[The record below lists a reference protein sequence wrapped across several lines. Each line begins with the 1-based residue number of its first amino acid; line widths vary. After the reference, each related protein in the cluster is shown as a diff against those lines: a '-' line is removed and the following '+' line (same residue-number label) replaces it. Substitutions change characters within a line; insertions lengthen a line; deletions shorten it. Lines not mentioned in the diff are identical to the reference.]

1 MDKVKEWILNFFKE
15 DKKYISFD
23 SLLFIVGNNGIGKT
37 YNINNICNDLNLYVI
52 NINNILSSNELYDI
66 IVKSITSSLYQFLTN
81 NDKRKIII
89 IDNFDSL
96 FSIDNTINNTLYNLL
111 SKNIFK
117 NIPILCISSI
127 EIIKK
132 IGDIKKKCKII
143 EINNPTTSEI
153 YNILINKYN
162 NIDNN
167 LLNSIIENSNYN
179 ISQCIQKIENK
190 INDSIDSKYYIDY
203 LYNNDFDR
211 DILYKLIYSEIWIL
225 TLNFHE
231 NLIYLLKNKK
241 IKKEIK
247 NELYKQFLY
256 NFCIFDLIMN
266 YNNIIAV
273 DFFISSIYKIK
284 KIKNNNSNTN
294 VLTFT
299 KILSYLSLQ
308 KKQNKNNY
316 KNNFPLHQIGNY
328 HINIINRKFIYYN

>member
-1 MDKVKEWILNFFKE
+1 MDNVKEWILHFFKE
-15 DKKYISFD
+15 DKKHISFD
-23 SLLFIVGNNGIGKT
+23 SLLFVVGNNGIGKT
-37 YNINNICNDLNLYVI
+37 YDINKLCNDLNLYII

-66 IVKSITSSLYQFLTN
+66 IVKSITSSLYQLLTN
-81 NDKRKIII
+81 NNKKKIII

-143 EINNPTTSEI
+143 KLNNPTNSEI
-153 YNILINKYN
+153 FNILTNKYEDIDNILLN
-162 NIDNN
+162 NIIEKSNN
-167 LLNSIIENSNYN
+167 N

-190 INDSIDSKYYIDY
+190 INDSIDNKYYVDY
-203 LYNNDFDR
+203 LYNNEFDR
-211 DILYKLIYSEIWIL
+211 DILYRLIYGEIWIL
-225 TLNFHE
+225 TLNYHE
-231 NLIYLLKNKK
+231 NFICLLKNKK
-241 IKKEIK
+241 IKKELR
-247 NELYKQFLY
+247 NELYKKFLY

-266 YNNIIAV
+266 HNNIIAV
-273 DFFISSIYKIK
+273 DFFISSIYDIK
-284 KIKNNNSNTN
+284 KIKNNSKNNSI
-294 VLTFT
+294 LTFT